1 MVVHNP
7 VADSFVVGHN
17 LVGDSLV
24 EGILAVGH
32 TPVANNLDTLH
43 LGVDSPAAVHTP
55 VADNSRDSLAAVD
68 SPAVLCSVA
77 DIAAFHPVADNF
89 AAAHNL
95 AADNFA
101 AADSSFGFVRAAAV
115 LLPVV
120 RNTCKTA
127 LRPATAGNN
136 VYNALLIPRSVKLN
150 ISTLLFHSLRSYNK
164 QTLLFTYW

>member
-1 MVVHNP
+1 MVAHNP
-7 VADSFVVGHN
+7 VADSFAVGHN

-24 EGILAVGH
+24 EGIPVVAH
-32 TPVANNLDTLH
+32 TPAADNLDILH

-55 VADNSRDSLAAVD
+55 VADNFARDSPVVVD
-68 SPAVLCSVA
+68 SLVVAAHTPAVLYSVA
-77 DIAAFHPVADNF
+77 DIAAFR
-89 AAAHNL
+89 L
-95 AADNFA
+95 AADNFVA

-136 VYNALLIPRSVKLN
+136 VYNA
-150 ISTLLFHSLRSYNK
+150 
-164 QTLLFTYW
+164 

>member
-7 VADSFVVGHN
+7 VADSFAVGHN

-24 EGILAVGH
+24 EGIPVVAH
-32 TPVANNLDTLH
+32 TPAADNLDILH

-55 VADNSRDSLAAVD
+55 VADNFARDSPVVVD
-68 SPAVLCSVA
+68 SLVVAAHTPAVLYSVA
-77 DIAAFHPVADNF
+77 DIAAFR
-89 AAAHNL
+89 L
-95 AADNFA
+95 AADNFVA
-101 AADSSFGFVRAAAV
+101 AADSSFGFVLAAAV

-136 VYNALLIPRSVKLN
+136 VYNA
-150 ISTLLFHSLRSYNK
+150 
-164 QTLLFTYW
+164 